1 LPGKT
6 RHPPARSEKKKHWT
20 TSDGKK
26 NRNLLWSQWGL
37 PSTLDK
43 FGMIYTCLIIKKW
56 KINIYNKI
64 FSKLFHVDDY
74 MNYLVGGWALPL

>member
-43 FGMIYTCLIIKKW
+43 FGMIYTCLYMFNHQKMK
-56 KINIYNKI
+56 NKH
-64 FSKLFHVDDY
+64 L
-74 MNYLVGGWALPL
+74 